1 MLDLNS
7 GSLVKINRKSIS
19 PDGLL
24 MLGTDNNGKICIYES
39 INLNSYPSSSD
50 FFGNT
55 IAVEDAEIGLV
66 VRKVGRP
73 CKIRQDT
80 KFSCYD
86 IYEIIIKNKI
96 YHAFRYNLDIDY

>member
-1 MLDLNS
+1 MIDLNS

-24 MLGTDNNGKICIYES
+24 MLGTDSNGKICIYEN
-39 INLNSYPSSSD
+39 INLSSYPSSSD

-55 IAVEDAEIGLV
+55 ISIDGTEIGLV
-66 VRKVGRP
+66 VRKIGRP
-73 CKIRQDT
+73 DKIRQDI

-86 IYEIIIKNKI
+86 VYEIIIKNKI